1 MCDLMLQVA
10 SKCCSNEEMMKKA
23 RGVLKFCAENSNRAK
38 MQHERVRVFSV
49 MVVVILGLLCAKMKL
64 IYFCFKS
71 TNPMLSWFSLN
82 EVKMQIANFWS

>member
-1 MCDLMLQVA
+1 MLQVA

-49 MVVVILGLLCAKMKL
+49 MALVILGFILSENEL
-64 IYFCFKS
+64 I
-71 TNPMLSWFSLN
+71 
-82 EVKMQIANFWS
+82 